1 MNELAARILEIAI
14 RGVLVGGIY
23 ALIAL
28 GLNIQYGVGRVFN
41 IAHGEFLM
49 VGAMLTS
56 MMFASQANIDPLAS
70 LAITGPFMFIIGFIL
85 YRTLFASLRRRAP
98 TPAAFEANSLLAAFA
113 LIYIFQNAAILIF
126 GGRGGRTYDYL
137 SFPQKFAGITIPT
150 NMLVAFAVAVVICV
164 VFYFFVTRSRLGKA
178 IRAAAID
185 PATAGLMGVN
195 VKLVLALCFGLG
207 ALLAGFAGTLI
218 SMFTSHSEVMGLT
231 YAIAAIVVMVVGGL
245 GSIPGSFIGGIAIGI
260 VSGIVA
266 TYQSALVVPAYY
278 AIFLIIL
285 LARPQGLLRK

>member
-1 MNELAARILEIAI
+1 MNELAAQILRIVIKGL
-14 RGVLVGGIY
+14 LVGGIY
-23 ALIAL
+23 AVIAL

-56 MMFASQANIDPLAS
+56 AMYVSAMIDPLAS

-98 TPAAFEANSLLAAFA
+98 SPAAFEANSLLAAFA

-126 GGRGGRTYDYL
+126 GGRGGRTYAYL
-137 SFPQKFAGITIPT
+137 SFPLAFAGITIPA
-150 NMLVAFAVAVVICV
+150 NLVVAFAVAVVICV

-178 IRAAAID
+178 IRAAARD

-207 ALLAGFAGTLI
+207 ALLAGLAGTLI
-218 SMFTSHSEVMGLT
+218 STFASHSEIMGLT

-245 GSIPGSFIGGIAIGI
+245 GSIPGSFVGGVIIGL

-266 TYQSALVVPAYY
+266 TYQPALVVPAYY

-285 LARPQGLLRK
+285 LARPQGLLKR

>member
-1 MNELAARILEIAI
+1 MNELAAQILRIVI
-14 RGVLVGGIY
+14 RGLLLGGIY
-23 ALIAL
+23 AVIAL

-56 MMFASQANIDPLAS
+56 IMFASQAKIDPLAS
-70 LAITGPFMFIIGFIL
+70 LAITGPLMFIIGFIL

-98 TPAAFEANSLLAAFA
+98 SPAAFEANSLLAAFA

-126 GGRGGRTYDYL
+126 GGRGGRTYAYL
-137 SFPQKFAGITIPT
+137 SFPIEFAGLTLPT
-150 NMLVAFAVAVVICV
+150 NMVVAAAVAVVICV

-178 IRAAAID
+178 IRAAARD

-207 ALLAGFAGTLI
+207 AMLAGLAGTLL
-218 SMFTSHSEVMGLT
+218 STFSSHSEMMGLT

-245 GSIPGSFIGGIAIGI
+245 GSVPGSFVGGVIIGI
-260 VSGIVA
+260 ISGIVA

-278 AIFLIIL
+278 ALFLIIL
-285 LARPQGLLRK
+285 LARPQGLLGK